1 MKKFIIPLLISAAA
15 ISFAISNNSNNKPN
29 NIIEKTTIE
38 TTSVYYIL
46 KDYKGRLAL
55 FINDNAIPKETYEI
69 FTDSLP
75 TEDAKR
81 LKEGVKASTENELQ
95 TMLED
100 YII

>member
-29 NIIEKTTIE
+29 NMIENTTE

-81 LKEGVKASTENELQ
+81 LKEGVKASTESELQ

-100 YII
+100 YIS